1 MKRRCLLNI
10 RTILRNALR
19 DPVVLIK
26 LEDKGVNEE
35 DIREALKEVE
45 ERLSISNNDKKWQ
58 ELTIKVIKLVVELF
72 WDFLQ

>member
-26 LEDKGVNEE
+26 LEEKGVNEE
-35 DIREALKEVE
+35 DIRKALKEVE

-58 ELTIKVIKLVVELF
+58 ELTINVIKLVVKLF

>member
-1 MKRRCLLNI
+1 MKRQCLVNI

-26 LEDKGVNEE
+26 LEEKGVNED
-35 DIREALKEVE
+35 DIRKALKEVE

-58 ELTIKVIKLVVELF
+58 ELTINVIKLVVKLF

>member
-1 MKRRCLLNI
+1 MKRQCLVNI

-26 LEDKGVNEE
+26 LEEKGVNEE
-35 DIREALKEVE
+35 DIRKALKEVE

-58 ELTIKVIKLVVELF
+58 ELTINVIKLVVKLF